1 MNAYKMDFAS
11 KTLTLTKAFS
21 DACADPNS
29 EEYKILTHFQRDFPD
44 LKIVRKTH
52 KTPTKYH
59 NASGETTRCNQ
70 FKNLTYE
77 NMERFI
83 SSIKDNDAY
92 MEVYNAIRNDMGL
105 VQHNRYAIVRSWFA
119 AQFPK
124 YREDPIFYL
133 NNKVDVITEI
143 APFIL
148 AAMAAKAK
156 REEKK
161 SA

>member
-1 MNAYKMDFAS
+1 MNTYKMDFAS
-11 KTLTLTKAFS
+11 KTLTITKAF
-21 DACADPNS
+21 AEAAADPNS
-29 EEYKILTHFQRDFPD
+29 AEYRLMRTFQKDIPG
-44 LKIVRKTH
+44 LKIVRRTH
-52 KTPTKYH
+52 KTPAKYKTKNGDVIY
-59 NASGETTRCNQ
+59 CNQ
-70 FKNLTYE
+70 YKHLTYE

-92 MEVYNAIRNDMGL
+92 MEVYNTIRNDMGL
-105 VQHNRYAIVRSWFA
+105 VQYNRYSIVRSWFA

-124 YREDPIFYL
+124 YREDPIFYM